1 VHMDTKEKTRPLT
14 ALEIN
19 LERTKAVVD
28 IPEKYMRLLDVVKN
42 HYGVSKRT
50 EDLLVELHHPFVNWE
65 YVLVQLKTLSIGDF
79 YDFNTHED
87 GLSALKTFADIY
99 LTVITSAGDE
109 EVKDN
114 AVRYC
119 FEYLNTVLSN
129 SGKLLERNTALFLPL
144 FRSLADLSLAQGQLL
159 KKSSGYVKAVARRM
173 MENHGDTM
181 RHHAFRGDTMRH
193 HVPLTDE
200 VNRLL
205 FSAFKSTYL
214 YWLTQP
220 DPSQWFSTESET
232 GEAHDAY
239 HELISPLSHEHIR
252 KLIARLEDLQQQA
265 ATDADGLAR
274 YLELPDHAQIANGYL
289 VIADALEKSG
299 AFEGRRYLLKLHFLF
314 KMVGVAGLS
323 DIHNTGLIEINRCLG
338 RALKEESDRNVNA
351 LVQEIFRLWKKTV
364 LQNQYRSSILDCI
377 TTLAKEI
384 FELNNHSLV
393 DTFIEELVAF
403 GFQHPDVKGSTTEW
417 QIQVNPAHIQNI
429 RSWLEIISRKPR
441 WTKKLLSALIINL
454 KLKGV
459 FVRDTDLLQKDISQL
474 LNADIL
480 PAYNL
485 VKQLLRIFPIYFTE
499 IGAEGELRTISTA
512 VDELSGRHDRLIY
525 FLRKQSHVESNS
537 LLVPFIE
544 DIFRYWNSGD
554 KPFLKEHL
562 PEEVYGEVQAAGEYF
577 DDLHL
582 IFGDLFQ
589 KIHDDVPKLLEWDR
603 QKISKEING
612 VAGVSER
619 EKERAELMIRFYQL
633 IYNKYFHQHI
643 DILKEL
649 ETSCLLD
656 LRKIRSLK
664 RSLARKDYYK
674 SLTIIL
680 AMLAVLKEKVLSSQ
694 KTDYFE
700 NIYYKRHIAAGIPSM
715 YGTYR
720 EEKFE
725 AMGLAFRLESFAT
738 MLFERLVESLNLKF
752 ITKSTLMRIHEYL
765 WLYIK
770 ALELEGLATEGLVS
784 KLRFITSALQIR
796 QFSIDQYIDIF
807 QFIAKGIQ
815 DITRDYYI
823 DAHRP
828 NLPVIIGQLI
838 DGDEWGHDAASC
850 PHNAHDAASCPH
862 NKIIAPKDQKAF
874 YQYSENFVRSIIA
887 AAFGLQVLDNF
898 VNAVIRTL
906 SAELEKFKD
915 DKHILNLVM
924 AYIPEL
930 AISTLYKKNRDADNQ
945 ILIGN
950 KAYML
955 KELISFNLPVPP
967 GFIIT
972 TEVFRGYEGVVGYKH
987 IYKDLKRRVYK
998 EIKELERIT
1007 GKTFGDPRNPLLLS
1021 VRSGA
1026 TISLPGMMCS
1036 ILNVGINETIA
1047 EGLAQKEDYPWAAW
1061 DSYRRFLQ
1069 TWAMFQGIDR
1079 NIFDE
1084 VMKSHKSRYAITKK
1098 FQFIPE
1104 QMKQLALSYKEA
1116 IVKRGIRIMDNPYQ
1130 QLQHAILDVFASW
1143 NSEQARI
1150 YRHQMHLSDEWG
1162 TAVIVQAMVF
1172 GNLNEHSGSGVI
1184 FTRDPKG
1191 SSQDVAINGDFI
1203 FCVQG
1208 EDIVS
1213 GLVETFPISEKQR
1226 IAEKRE
1232 SLITLETKFPEI
1244 YNELV
1249 RIAEL
1254 LVYEKGFNQQEIE
1267 FTFENDTKRGLHIL
1281 QTRDMVQRETDKVR
1295 TFVGDEELE
1304 RSFLGIGIGVSGGAL
1319 TGRAVYSEKEIEHFR
1334 EKEPETALILIRPD
1348 TVPDDVGIILKA
1360 DGILTARGGG
1370 TSHAAV
1376 TIPQLNKVGV
1386 VGFNKLHVYESQG
1399 YSKVDG
1405 KTIRG
1410 GDFISIDGWSGAVYT
1425 GKHEI
1430 GADESYK
1437 IVL

>member
-1 VHMDTKEKTRPLT
+1 MEAIEKTRPLT

-19 LERTKAVVD
+19 LERTRAVVD
-28 IPEKYMRLLDVVKN
+28 IPEKYRILLDVVEN
-42 HYGVSKRT
+42 HYGVAKRT
-50 EDLLVELHHPFVNWE
+50 EELLIELHHPFVNWE
-65 YVLVQLKTLSIGDF
+65 YLLTQLKGLSIGDF
-79 YDFNTHED
+79 YDFNTHEK
-87 GLSALKTFADIY
+87 GLSALETFADIY
-99 LTVITSAGDE
+99 LTVIASAGDE
-109 EVKDN
+109 DVRDN
-114 AVRYC
+114 AVRYV
-119 FEYLNTVLSN
+119 FEYLNAILSG
-129 SGKLLERNTALFLPL
+129 SGNLLERNRVLFSSV
-144 FRSLADLSLAQGQLL
+144 FRSLADLSRKQDQLL
-159 KKSSGYVKAVARRM
+159 KRSSGHMKAIARRI
-173 MENHGDTM
+173 MESPVGMD
-181 RHHAFRGDTMRH
+181 
-193 HVPLTDE
+193 LQE
-200 VNRLL
+200 VSRLL
-205 FSAFKSTYL
+205 LISFRATYR

-220 DPSQWFSTESET
+220 DPSLWFSTGGET
-232 GEAHDAY
+232 REDRDAY
-239 HELISPLSHEHIR
+239 RELISPLSHEQIR
-252 KLIARLEDLQQQA
+252 NLITRLEDLERQSR
-265 ATDADGLAR
+265 TDADRLS
-274 YLELPDHAQIANGYL
+274 LCLDMPDHGQIANGYL
-289 VIADALEKSG
+289 LIADALEKSD
-299 AFEGRRYLLKLHFLF
+299 AFEGRRYLAKLNFLF
-314 KMVGVAGLS
+314 KMMGVAGLS
-323 DIHNTGLIEINRCLG
+323 DHHSAGLTEINRCLG
-338 RALKEESDRNVNA
+338 RALKEEDLQTANDF
-351 LVQEIFRLWKKTV
+351 VQKLFRLLKN
-364 LQNQYRSSILDCI
+364 LASQNQYRGSIIDCI
-377 TTLAKEI
+377 TTLAREV
-384 FELNNHSLV
+384 FESNNHSLV

-403 GFQHPDVKGSTTEW
+403 GFQHPDLQGSTTEW

-429 RSWLEIISRKPR
+429 RSWLEIVSLKPR

-459 FVRDTDLLQKDISQL
+459 FVRDTDLLQKDISHL
-474 LNADIL
+474 LNSDIL
-480 PAYNL
+480 PAYNM

-512 VDELSGRHDRLIY
+512 VDELSARNDRLIY

-537 LLVPFIE
+537 RLVPFIE

-554 KPFLKEHL
+554 KGFLKDHL
-562 PEEVYGEVQAAGEYF
+562 PVEVYQGIQASGEYF
-577 DDLHL
+577 EDLHR
-582 IFGDLFQ
+582 IVGNLFQ
-589 KIHDDVPKLLEWDR
+589 KIHGDVPKLLEWDPG
-603 QKISKEING
+603 KISKEIESIT
-612 VAGVSER
+612 GVSGR
-619 EKERAELMIRFYQL
+619 EKERAGLMIRFYQL
-633 IYNKYFHQHI
+633 IHKKYFHQHT

-649 ETSCLLD
+649 EISCLLEPA
-656 LRKIRSLK
+656 KIRSLK
-664 RSLARKDYYK
+664 RFLQRKDYYK
-674 SLTIIL
+674 CLKIVL
-680 AMLAVLKEKVLSSQ
+680 VMLAVLKEKALSSR
-694 KTDYFE
+694 KTDYSE

-725 AMGLAFRLESFAT
+725 AMGLTFRLESFAT

-752 ITKSTLMRIHEYL
+752 ITKSTLLKIHEYL

-770 ALELEGLATEGLVS
+770 ALELEGLATEGLVA
-784 KLRFITSALQIR
+784 KLRYITSALQIR

-815 DITRDYYI
+815 DITREYHI
-823 DAHRP
+823 DAHRS

-838 DGDEWGHDAASC
+838 DGNGWGQDAASC
-850 PHNAHDAASCPH
+850 PH
-862 NKIIAPKDQKAF
+862 KKTIAPKDQKAF
-874 YQYSENFVRSIIA
+874 YQYSESFVRSIIA
-887 AAFGLQVLDNF
+887 SAFGLQVLDNF
-898 VNAVIRTL
+898 VNAIIRTL
-906 SAELEKFKD
+906 SAELEKFKNN
-915 DKHILNLVM
+915 KKILNLVM

-930 AISTLYKKNRDADNQ
+930 AISALYKKNKDADNQ

-950 KAYML
+950 KGYLL
-955 KELISFNLPVPP
+955 KELISYNLPVPP

-987 IYKDLKRRVYK
+987 IYKDLKRRVYR

-1036 ILNVGINETIA
+1036 FLNVGINETIV
-1047 EGLAQKEDYPWAAW
+1047 EGLAQQPGHEWAAW

-1069 TWAMFQGIDR
+1069 TWAMFQGIER
-1079 NIFDE
+1079 NVFDE
-1084 VMKSHKSRYAITKK
+1084 LMRSNKTRHAVMKK
-1098 FQFIPE
+1098 FQFNPE
-1104 QMKQLALSYKEA
+1104 QMKELALSYKEA
-1116 IVKRGIRIMDNPYQ
+1116 ILKRSIRIQDNPYQ

-1143 NSEQARI
+1143 HSEQARI

-1162 TAVIVQAMVF
+1162 TAVIVQEMVF
-1172 GNLNEHSGSGVI
+1172 GNLNERSGSGVI

-1191 SSQDVAINGDFI
+1191 SSQDVAIFGDFI

-1226 IAEKRE
+1226 TSEGRE
-1232 SLITLETKFPEI
+1232 SLISLETKFPEI

-1249 RIAEL
+1249 RIAEF

-1267 FTFENDTKRGLHIL
+1267 FTFENATKKGLYIL
-1281 QTRDMVQRETDKVR
+1281 QTRDMVQRETDKVK
-1295 TFVGDEELE
+1295 TFVGDRDLE
-1304 RSFLGIGIGVSGGAL
+1304 RSFLGMGIGISGGAL

-1334 EKEPETALILIRPD
+1334 GNEPETALILIRPD
-1348 TVPDDVGIILKA
+1348 TVPDDVGIILMA

-1386 VGFNKLHVYESQG
+1386 VGFNKLHVYETEG
-1399 YSKVDG
+1399 FSKVDG

-1410 GDFISIDGWSGAVYT
+1410 GDFISIDGWSGAVYA
-1425 GKHEI
+1425 GKHEV

>member
-1 VHMDTKEKTRPLT
+1 MRMDTNEITRPLT

-19 LERTKAVVD
+19 LERTRAVVD
-28 IPEKYMRLLDVVKN
+28 IPEKYRRLLDVVKD

-50 EDLLVELHHPFVNWE
+50 EELLVELHHPFVNWE
-65 YVLVQLKTLSIGDF
+65 YLLAQLKTLSVGDF

-99 LTVITSAGDE
+99 LAVITSAGDE
-109 EVKDN
+109 EVKDY

-119 FEYLNTVLSN
+119 FEYLNTVLAG
-129 SGKLLERNTALFLPL
+129 SGNLLERNTALFLPL
-144 FRSLADLSLAQGQLL
+144 FRSLADLSRSQGQLL

-173 MENHGDTM
+173 MENHLSMD
-181 RHHAFRGDTMRH
+181 
-193 HVPLTDE
+193 PDE

-205 FSAFKSTYL
+205 FSAFQSTYL

-220 DPSQWFSTESET
+220 DPSQWISTGGET
-232 GEAHDAY
+232 GEDRDAY
-239 HELISPLSHEHIR
+239 RELISPLSHEHIR
-252 KLIARLEDLQQQA
+252 KLIARLEDLHQNA

-289 VIADALEKSG
+289 VIADALEKAG
-299 AFEGRRYLLKLHFLF
+299 AFEGRRYLVKLHFLF

-338 RALKEESDRNVNA
+338 RALKEESDRNVND
-351 LVQEIFRLWKKTV
+351 LVREIFRLLKKTV

-459 FVRDTDLLQKDISQL
+459 FVRDTDLLQKDISRL

-512 VDELSGRHDRLIY
+512 VDELSARHDRLIY

-537 LLVPFIE
+537 RLVPFIE

-554 KPFLKEHL
+554 KPFLKDHL
-562 PEEVYGEVQAAGEYF
+562 PEEVYREVQAAGEYF
-577 DDLHL
+577 DGIHV

-603 QKISKEING
+603 EKISKEING
-612 VAGVSER
+612 VAGAGER

-633 IYNKYFHQHI
+633 IYNKYFHQNI
-643 DILKEL
+643 DILKDL

-664 RSLARKDYYK
+664 RSLQKKDYYK
-674 SLTIIL
+674 SLTIVL

-725 AMGLAFRLESFAT
+725 AMGLTFRLESFAT

-784 KLRFITSALQIR
+784 KLRYITSALQIR

-823 DAHRP
+823 DAHRS
-828 NLPVIIGQLI
+828 NLPVIIGQMI
-838 DGDEWGHDAASC
+838 DGDEWGHDAPSC
-850 PHNAHDAASCPH
+850 PHNTHDAASCSH

-887 AAFGLQVLDNF
+887 SAFGLQVLDNF

-915 DKHILNLVM
+915 DKQILNLVM

-955 KELISFNLPVPP
+955 KELISFNLAVPP

-972 TEVFRGYEGVVGYKH
+972 TEVFRGYEGVVGYKQ
-987 IYKDLKRRVYK
+987 IFKDLKRRVYR

-1036 ILNVGINETIA
+1036 ILNVGISETIA

-1084 VMKSHKSRYAITKK
+1084 IMKSHKSRYAIAKK
-1098 FQFIPE
+1098 FQFNPE

-1116 IVKRGIRIMDNPYQ
+1116 IVKRGIRILDNPYQ

-1208 EDIVS
+1208 DDIVS

-1226 IAEKRE
+1226 ISEKRD
-1232 SLITLETKFPEI
+1232 SLISLETKFPEI
-1244 YNELV
+1244 YNELI

-1267 FTFENDTKRGLHIL
+1267 FTFENDTKRGLYIL

-1295 TFVGDEELE
+1295 TFVADGELE

>member
-1 VHMDTKEKTRPLT
+1 MDTKQKAPPLT

-19 LERTKAVVD
+19 LERTRAVVD
-28 IPEKYMRLLDVVKN
+28 IPEKYRRLLSVVEN
-42 HYGVSKRT
+42 QYGVSKRT
-50 EDLLVELHHPFVNWE
+50 EEMLVELHHPFVNWE
-65 YVLVQLKTLSIGDF
+65 YLLVQLKTISIGDF

-87 GLSALKTFADIY
+87 GLYALKTFADIY
-99 LTVITSAGDE
+99 LAVITSVGDE

-119 FEYLNTVLSN
+119 FEYLNTVLSSSGNLLQRN
-129 SGKLLERNTALFLPL
+129 SALFLPL
-144 FRSLADLSLAQGQLL
+144 FRSLSDLSRSQGRLL
-159 KKSSGYVKAVARRM
+159 KKSSGYLKAVARRM
-173 MENHGDTM
+173 IENY
-181 RHHAFRGDTMRH
+181 GDTMRH
-193 HVPLTDE
+193 HVPMTDE

-205 FSAFKSTYL
+205 FAAFQSTYL
-214 YWLTQP
+214 FWLTQP
-220 DPSQWFSTESET
+220 DPSQWFPAD
-232 GEAHDAY
+232 GENREVRDAY
-239 HELISPLSHEHIR
+239 LDLISPLSHEHLR
-252 KLIARLEDLQQQA
+252 KLIARLEDPYPPA
-265 ATDADGLAR
+265 ATDADRLAR
-274 YLELPDHAQIANGYL
+274 YLEMPDHAQIVNGYL
-289 VIADALEKSG
+289 LIADALEKSD
-299 AFEGRRYLLKLHFLF
+299 AFEGRRYLVKLHFLF
-314 KMVGVAGLS
+314 KMMGVTGLS
-323 DIHNTGLIEINRCLG
+323 DIHNKSLIEINRCLG
-338 RALKEESDRNVNA
+338 RALQQESDRNVND
-351 LVQEIFRLWKKTV
+351 LVQEIFRLLKKTAR
-364 LQNQYRSSILDCI
+364 QNHYRSSILDCI

-403 GFQHPDVKGSTTEW
+403 GFQHPNVKGSTTEW

-429 RSWLEIISRKPR
+429 RSWLEIIARKPR

-454 KLKGV
+454 NLKGV
-459 FVRDTDLLQKDISQL
+459 FVRDTDLLQKEISRL

-485 VKQLLRIFPIYFTE
+485 LKQLLRIFPIYFTE
-499 IGAEGELRTISTA
+499 IGSEGELRTISTA
-512 VDELSGRHDRLIY
+512 VDELSGRRDRLIY

-537 LLVPFIE
+537 RLVPFIE

-554 KPFLKEHL
+554 KLFLKEHL
-562 PEEVYGEVQAAGEYF
+562 PEEIYGDVPASGEYF
-577 DDLHL
+577 DGLHT
-582 IFGDLFQ
+582 IFGSMFQ
-589 KIHDDVPKLLEWDR
+589 KIHGDVGKFLEWDR
-603 QKISKEING
+603 EKISKELND
-612 VAGVSER
+612 VAGVGER

-633 IYNKYFHQHI
+633 IYNKYFHQHV
-643 DILKEL
+643 DILNDL

-656 LRKIRSLK
+656 PKKIRSLR

-674 SLTIIL
+674 SLTIVL

-694 KTDYFE
+694 KTEYFE

-725 AMGLAFRLESFAT
+725 AMGLTFRLESFAT
-738 MLFERLVESLNLKF
+738 ILFERLVESLNLKF

-770 ALELEGLATEGLVS
+770 ALDLEGLATEGLVS
-784 KLRFITSALQIR
+784 KLRYITSALQIR

-823 DAHRP
+823 DAHRS
-828 NLPVIIGQLI
+828 NLPVIIGQLT
-838 DGDEWGHDAASC
+838 DGDEWGDYASSS
-850 PHNAHDAASCPH
+850 PHS
-862 NKIIAPKDQKAF
+862 IVMAPKDQRVF
-874 YQYSENFVRSIIA
+874 YRYSENFVRSMIA
-887 AAFGLQVLDNF
+887 SAFGLQILDNF

-915 DKHILNLVM
+915 DKQILKLVM

-950 KAYML
+950 KGYLL
-955 KELISFNLPVPP
+955 KELILFNLPVPP

-972 TEVFRGYEGVVGYKH
+972 TEVFRGYKGVVGYKH
-987 IYKDLKRRVYK
+987 IYKDLKRRIYK
-998 EIKELERIT
+998 EIKDLERIT

-1047 EGLAQKEDYPWAAW
+1047 EGLAQKENYQWAAW

-1069 TWAMFQGIDR
+1069 TSAMFQGIDR

-1084 VMKSHKSRYAITKK
+1084 VMKSYKSRYAIAKK
-1098 FQFIPE
+1098 FQFNPE

-1116 IVKRGIRIMDNPYQ
+1116 IVKRGIRILDNPYQ
-1130 QLQHAILDVFASW
+1130 QLQQAIRDVFDSW

-1191 SSQDVAINGDFI
+1191 ASQDVAINGDFI

-1208 EDIVS
+1208 DDIVS

-1226 IAEKRE
+1226 VTENRE
-1232 SLITLETKFPEI
+1232 SLISLETKFPEI

-1267 FTFENDTKRGLHIL
+1267 FTFENATKKGLHIL

-1295 TFVGDEELE
+1295 TFVGDADLE
-1304 RSFLGIGIGVSGGAL
+1304 RSFLGMGIGVSGGAL
-1319 TGRAVYSEKEIEHFR
+1319 TGRAVYSEKEIEDFR

-1348 TVPDDVGIILKA
+1348 TVPDDVGILLKA

-1386 VGFNKLHVYESQG
+1386 VGFNKLHVYESER
-1399 YSKVDG
+1399 YSKIDG
-1405 KTIRG
+1405 ETIRG

-1437 IVL
+1437 ILL

>member
-1 VHMDTKEKTRPLT
+1 MENPEKTRPLT

-28 IPEKYMRLLDVVKN
+28 IPEKYRVLLDIVKN
-42 HYGVSKRT
+42 QYGVSKRT
-50 EDLLVELHHPFVNWE
+50 EEMLVELNHPFVNWE
-65 YVLVQLKTLSIGDF
+65 YLLAQLKTLSIGDF
-79 YDFNTHED
+79 YDLNAHED
-87 GLSALKTFADIY
+87 GLSALKIFADIY
-99 LTVITSAGDE
+99 LTIISSAADG
-109 EVKDN
+109 EVKDS

-119 FEYLNTVLSN
+119 FEFLDAVLSN
-129 SGKLLERNTALFLPL
+129 SGSLLERNTALFMPV
-144 FRSLADLSLAQGQLL
+144 FRSLADLSQTQGHLL
-159 KKSSGYVKAVARRM
+159 RKSSSYVKAVARRM
-173 MENHGDTM
+173 MENHGDTI
-181 RHHAFRGDTMRH
+181 
-193 HVPLTDE
+193 PQDE
-200 VNRLL
+200 VNKLL
-205 FSAFKSTYL
+205 FSALKSTYL

-220 DPSQWFSTESET
+220 DPSQWFSTDHET
-232 GEAHDAY
+232 GEDREAY
-239 HELISPLSHEHIR
+239 REMVSPLSHGHIR
-252 KLIARLEDLQQQA
+252 GLLDRLQELGEHPT
-265 ATDADGLAR
+265 TDADSLIP
-274 YLELPDHAQIANGYL
+274 YLDMPDHAQIVNGYL
-289 VIADALEKSG
+289 VIADALEKSS
-299 AFEGRRYLLKLHFLF
+299 AFEGRHCLVKLNFLF
-314 KMVGVAGLS
+314 NLMSVAGLS
-323 DIHNTGLIEINRCLG
+323 DIHSAGLIEINRSLG
-338 RALKEESDRNVNA
+338 RALNEENNQNVNDFIRK
-351 LVQEIFRLWKKTV
+351 IFLLLKNTPSRI
-364 LQNQYRSSILDCI
+364 QYRSSIIDCI
-377 TTLAKEI
+377 TTLAREV
-384 FELNNHSLV
+384 FESNNHPLV

-403 GFQHPDVKGSTTEW
+403 GFQHPDLKGSTTEW

-429 RSWLEIISRKPR
+429 RSWLEIIARKPR

-454 KLKGV
+454 KVRGV
-459 FVRDTDLLQKDISQL
+459 FVRDTDLLQKDISRL
-474 LNADIL
+474 LNADIV

-485 VKQLLRIFPIYFTE
+485 MKQLLRIFPIFFTE

-512 VDELSGRHDRLIY
+512 VDELSTRHDRLIY

-537 LLVPFIE
+537 RLVPFIE
-544 DIFRYWNSGD
+544 DIFRYWNSGE
-554 KPFLKEHL
+554 KAFLRDHL
-562 PEEVYGEVQAAGEYF
+562 PEEVYREVHTAGEYF
-577 DDLHL
+577 DDLHR
-582 IFGDLFQ
+582 IFSELFQ
-589 KIHDDVPKLLEWDR
+589 KIHDDVAKLLEWDR
-603 QKISKEING
+603 ERISKEISL
-612 VAGVSER
+612 VADVSAR

-633 IYNKYFHQHI
+633 IYKKYFHQHV
-643 DILKEL
+643 DILKDL
-649 ETSCLLD
+649 ESSCLLD
-656 LRKIRSLK
+656 LRKIRSLR
-664 RSLARKDYYK
+664 RSLQKKDYYK
-674 SLTIIL
+674 SLTVVL
-680 AMLAVLKEKVLSSQ
+680 AMLTVLKEKVLSPR

-725 AMGLAFRLESFAT
+725 AMGLTFRLEGFAT

-752 ITKSTLMRIHEYL
+752 ITKSTLLKIHEYL

-770 ALELEGLATEGLVS
+770 ALEMEGLATEGLVA
-784 KLRFITSALQIR
+784 KLRYITSALQIR

-823 DAHRP
+823 DAHRS
-828 NLPVIIGQLI
+828 NLPMIIGRMI
-838 DGDEWGHDAASC
+838 DGDEYRSG
-850 PHNAHDAASCPH
+850 
-862 NKIIAPKDQKAF
+862 KTIAPKDQRAF
-874 YQYSENFVRSIIA
+874 YQHSENFVRSIIA
-887 AAFGLQVLDNF
+887 SAFGLQVLDNF
-898 VNAVIRTL
+898 VNAIIRTL

-915 DKHILNLVM
+915 NKEILNLVM

-930 AISTLYKKNRDADNQ
+930 AISTLHKKNREADNQ

-950 KAYML
+950 KAYLL

-1007 GKTFGDPRNPLLLS
+1007 GKTFGDPANPLLLS

-1036 ILNVGINETIA
+1036 FLNVGINETIA
-1047 EGLAQKEDYPWAAW
+1047 EGFARREDHHWAAW

-1079 NIFDE
+1079 NVFDE
-1084 VMKSHKSRYAITKK
+1084 IMIDYKSRYEISKK
-1098 FQFIPE
+1098 FMFNPE
-1104 QMKQLALSYKEA
+1104 QMKQVALSYKEA
-1116 IVKRGIRIMDNPYQ
+1116 IVKRGIRILDNPYQ
-1130 QLQHAILDVFASW
+1130 QLEHAILDVFASW
-1143 NSEQARI
+1143 HSEQARI

-1172 GNLNEHSGSGVI
+1172 GNLNERSGSGVI

-1226 IAEKRE
+1226 ISDRRE
-1232 SLITLETKFPEI
+1232 SLISLETKFPEI

-1249 RIAEL
+1249 RVAEL

-1267 FTFENDTKRGLHIL
+1267 FTFENDTKKGLHIL

-1295 TFVGDEELE
+1295 TFVGNAELDG
-1304 RSFLGIGIGVSGGAL
+1304 SFLGMGIGISGGAL

-1334 EKEPETALILIRPD
+1334 EEEPGTSLILIRPD

-1386 VGFNKLHVYESQG
+1386 VGFNKLHVYESEC
-1399 YSKVDG
+1399 YSKIDG
-1405 KTIRG
+1405 KTIKG
-1410 GDFISIDGWSGAVYT
+1410 GDFISIDGWSGAVYA
-1425 GKHEI
+1425 GRHEI
-1430 GADESYK
+1430 AADESYK

>member
-1 VHMDTKEKTRPLT
+1 METKEKAQPLT

-28 IPEKYMRLLDVVKN
+28 IPEKYRMLLSIVKN
-42 HYGVSKRT
+42 HYGVAKRT
-50 EDLLVELHHPFVNWE
+50 EELLVELHHPFVNWE
-65 YVLVQLKTLSIGDF
+65 YVLAQLKTLSVGDF
-79 YDFNTHED
+79 YDFNNHED
-87 GLSALKTFADIY
+87 GLPALEAFADMYIA
-99 LTVITSAGDE
+99 VITSAGNE

-119 FEYLNTVLSN
+119 FEYLNTVLS
-129 SGKLLERNTALFLPL
+129 SSSKLLERNTALFLPL
-144 FRSLADLSLAQGQLL
+144 FRSLADLSRSHGELL
-159 KKSSGYVKAVARRM
+159 KKSSGYVKSVAKRM
-173 MENHGDTM
+173 LESQGDMM
-181 RHHAFRGDTMRH
+181 RHC
-193 HVPLTDE
+193 VPLADE
-200 VNRLL
+200 ANRLL

-220 DPSQWFSTESET
+220 DPAEWFAADREIREDR
-232 GEAHDAY
+232 DAY
-239 HELISPLSHEHIR
+239 RKLISPISHEHIR
-252 KLIARLEDLQQQA
+252 KLIVRLENLQQQA
-265 ATDADGLAR
+265 ATDANELAR

-289 VIADALEKSG
+289 VIADALEKLG

-314 KMVGVAGLS
+314 KMMGVDGLS
-323 DIHNTGLIEINRCLG
+323 DIHNMGLIEINRCLG
-338 RALKEESDRNVNA
+338 RALKEESDQNVND

-377 TTLAKEI
+377 TTLAKET

-429 RSWLEIISRKPR
+429 RSWLEIISLKPR

-454 KLKGV
+454 KVKGV
-459 FVRDTDLLQKDISQL
+459 FIRDTDLLQKDITRL

-499 IGAEGELRTISTA
+499 IGAEGELRTISTT

-562 PEEVYGEVQAAGEYF
+562 PAEVYNDIPTAGEYF

-589 KIHDDVPKLLEWDR
+589 KIRGDVRKLLEWDR
-603 QKISKEING
+603 EKISKEISSVTG
-612 VAGVSER
+612 AGER
-619 EKERAELMIRFYQL
+619 EKKRAELMIRFYQL
-633 IYNKYFHQHI
+633 IYGKYFHQHI
-643 DILKEL
+643 DILKDL

-664 RSLARKDYYK
+664 NLLKKKDYYK
-674 SLTIIL
+674 SLTIVL

-725 AMGLAFRLESFAT
+725 AMGLVFRLESFAT
-738 MLFERLVESLNLKF
+738 MLFEKLVESLNLKF

-823 DAHRP
+823 DAHRS
-828 NLPVIIGQLI
+828 NLPVIIGQMI
-838 DGDEWGHDAASC
+838 DGDGWGDERGQDAPSC
-850 PHNAHDAASCPH
+850 PQ
-862 NKIIAPKDQKAF
+862 NKTIAPKDQKAF

-887 AAFGLQVLDNF
+887 SAFGLQVLDNF

-906 SAELEKFKD
+906 SAELERFKN

-924 AYIPEL
+924 SYIPEL
-930 AISTLYKKNRDADNQ
+930 AISTLYKKHKDADNQ

-950 KAYML
+950 KAYLL

-972 TEVFRGYEGVVGYKH
+972 TEVFRGYDGVVGYKH

-998 EIKELERIT
+998 EINELERIT
-1007 GKTFGDPRNPLLLS
+1007 GKKFGDPRNPLLLS

-1026 TISLPGMMCS
+1026 TISLPGMMS
-1036 ILNVGINETIA
+1036 SMLNVGINETIA
-1047 EGLAQKEDYPWAAW
+1047 EGLAQKEDYQWAAW

-1079 NIFDE
+1079 NVFDE
-1084 VMKSHKSRYAITKK
+1084 VMKSHKSRYAIAKK

-1116 IVKRGIRIMDNPYQ
+1116 ILKRGIRILDNPYQ

-1162 TAVIVQAMVF
+1162 TAVIVQVMVF

-1191 SSQDVAINGDFI
+1191 ASQDVAINGDFI

-1226 IAEKRE
+1226 VTEQRE
-1232 SLITLETKFPEI
+1232 SLISLEMKFPEI

-1267 FTFENDTKRGLHIL
+1267 FTFENDTKKGLHIL

-1295 TFVGDEELE
+1295 TFVGGEDFE

-1405 KTIRG
+1405 KTIQG
-1410 GDFISIDGWSGAVYT
+1410 GDFISIDGWSGAVYK

-1430 GADESYK
+1430 SADESYK

>member
-1 VHMDTKEKTRPLT
+1 MDTKTRHLT

-28 IPEKYMRLLDVVKN
+28 IPEKYRILLDVVKN

-50 EDLLVELHHPFVNWE
+50 EEMLVELNHPFVNWE
-65 YVLVQLKTLSIGDF
+65 YLLVQLKSLSMGDF

-99 LTVITSAGDE
+99 LTIISSAGDE

-119 FEYLNTVLSN
+119 FEFLNTVLSN
-129 SGKLLERNTALFLPL
+129 SGSLLERNTALFLPV
-144 FRSLADLSLAQGQLL
+144 FRSLADLSRSQDHLL
-159 KKSSGYVKAVARRM
+159 KKSSGLVKEIARWSMKNQVR
-173 MENHGDTM
+173 
-181 RHHAFRGDTMRH
+181 
-193 HVPLTDE
+193 TDLHE
-200 VNRLL
+200 LNRLL

-220 DPSQWFSTESET
+220 DPSQWFSTDGET
-232 GEAHDAY
+232 GEDRDAY
-239 HELISPLSHEHIR
+239 REMISPLSHEHIR
-252 KLIARLEDLQQQA
+252 GLLARLKDLGQHLK
-265 ATDADGLAR
+265 TDADSLAP
-274 YLELPDHAQIANGYL
+274 YLDMPDHAQIANGYL
-289 VIADALEKSG
+289 VIADALEKSS
-299 AFEGRRYLLKLHFLF
+299 AFEGRTCLVKLNFLF
-314 KMVGVAGLS
+314 NLMSVAGLS
-323 DIHNTGLIEINRCLG
+323 DIHNAGLIEINRCLG
-338 RALKEESDRNVNA
+338 RALNEENQQNVNDFIRK
-351 LVQEIFRLWKKTV
+351 IFRLLKNTPSRI
-364 LQNQYRSSILDCI
+364 QYRSSIIDCV
-377 TTLAKEI
+377 TTLAREV
-384 FELNNHSLV
+384 FESNNHPLV

-429 RSWLEIISRKPR
+429 RSWLEIIARKPR

-454 KLKGV
+454 KVRGV
-459 FVRDTDLLQKDISQL
+459 FVRDTDLLQKDISRL

-485 VKQLLRIFPIYFTE
+485 LKQLLRIFPIYFTE

-512 VDELSGRHDRLIY
+512 VDELSARHDRLIY

-537 LLVPFIE
+537 RLVPFIE

-554 KPFLKEHL
+554 KPFLKDHL

-577 DDLHL
+577 DDLHV

-589 KIHDDVPKLLEWDR
+589 KIHGDVAKLLEWDR
-603 QKISKEING
+603 AKISKEISG

-633 IYNKYFHQHI
+633 IYNKYFHQHL
-643 DILKEL
+643 DTLKDL

-656 LRKIRSLK
+656 PRKIRSLK
-664 RSLARKDYYK
+664 RSLQKKDYFK
-674 SLTIIL
+674 SLTIVL
-680 AMLAVLKEKVLSSQ
+680 AMLTVLKEKVLSSQ

-725 AMGLAFRLESFAT
+725 AMGLTFRLEGFAT

-752 ITKSTLMRIHEYL
+752 ITKSTLLRIHEYL

-770 ALELEGLATEGLVS
+770 ALELEGLATEGLVA
-784 KLRFITSALQIR
+784 KLRYITSALQIR
-796 QFSIDQYIDIF
+796 RFSIDQYIDIF

-823 DAHRP
+823 DAHRS
-828 NLPVIIGQLI
+828 NLPVIIGRLI
-838 DGDEWGHDAASC
+838 DGDEYRD
-850 PHNAHDAASCPH
+850 
-862 NKIIAPKDQKAF
+862 NKMIAPKDQKAF
-874 YQYSENFVRSIIA
+874 YQHSENFVRSIIA
-887 AAFGLQVLDNF
+887 SAFGLQVLDNF
-898 VNAVIRTL
+898 VNAIIRTL

-915 DKHILNLVM
+915 NKNILNLVM

-930 AISTLYKKNRDADNQ
+930 AISTLHKKNKEADNQ

-950 KAYML
+950 KAYLL

-972 TEVFRGYEGVVGYKH
+972 TEVFRGYEGVVGYRH

-998 EIKELERIT
+998 EIKELERVT

-1036 ILNVGINETIA
+1036 FLNVGINETIA
-1047 EGLAQKEDYPWAAW
+1047 EGLAQKEDHQWAAW

-1069 TWAMFQGIDR
+1069 TWGMFQGLER

-1084 VMKSHKSRYAITKK
+1084 IINGYKNRYAIAKK
-1098 FQFIPE
+1098 FQFNPD
-1104 QMKQLALSYKEA
+1104 QMKQIALSYKEA
-1116 IVKRGIRIMDNPYQ
+1116 MVKRGVRILDNSYQ

-1143 NSEQARI
+1143 HSEQARI

-1226 IAEKRE
+1226 VSEKRE
-1232 SLITLETKFPEI
+1232 SLISLETRFPEI

-1254 LVYEKGFNQQEIE
+1254 LVYEKGFSQQEIE
-1267 FTFENDTKRGLHIL
+1267 FTFENDTKKGLHIL

-1295 TFVGDEELE
+1295 TFVGDGDLE
-1304 RSFLGIGIGVSGGAL
+1304 RSFLGMGIGISGGAL
-1319 TGRAVYSEKEIEHFR
+1319 TGRAVYSEKEIELFR
-1334 EKEPETALILIRPD
+1334 AEDPETALILIRPD

-1386 VGFNKLHVYESQG
+1386 VGFNKLHVYESEG
-1399 YSKVDG
+1399 YSKIDG
-1405 KTIRG
+1405 KTIQG
-1410 GDFISIDGWSGAVYT
+1410 GDFISIDGWSGAVYA

-1430 GADESYK
+1430 DADESYK

>member
-1 VHMDTKEKTRPLT
+1 MDTKQKTRPLT
-14 ALEIN
+14 ALQIN
-19 LERTKAVVD
+19 LERTRAVVD
-28 IPEKYMRLLDVVKN
+28 IPEKYRGLLDIVQT
-42 HYGVSKRT
+42 HYGVLKRT
-50 EDLLVELHHPFVNWE
+50 EEMLLELHHPLVNWK
-65 YVLVQLKTLSIGDF
+65 YVLAQLKTLSIGDF

-99 LTVITSAGDE
+99 LDVVASAGDE
-109 EVKDN
+109 EVRDD
-114 AVRYC
+114 AVRYF
-119 FEYLNTVLSN
+119 FEYLNTVLSG
-129 SGKLLERNTALFLPL
+129 SGKLLERNRVLFFPL
-144 FRSLADLSLAQGQLL
+144 FRTLADLSRSRDPLL

-173 MENHGDTM
+173 MENQVGMD
-181 RHHAFRGDTMRH
+181 
-193 HVPLTDE
+193 LDE
-200 VNRLL
+200 VRRLL
-205 FSAFKSTYL
+205 FAAFKSTYL

-220 DPSQWFSTESET
+220 DPSTWFSTDGET
-232 GEAHDAY
+232 REDRDAY

-252 KLIARLEDLQQQA
+252 HLIARLEELHQQA

-274 YLELPDHAQIANGYL
+274 YLEMPDHAQIANGYL

-314 KMVGVAGLS
+314 KMMGVAGLS
-323 DIHNTGLIEINRCLG
+323 DMHSTGLIEINRCLG
-338 RALKEESDRNVNA
+338 RALNEESDRNVNEF
-351 LVQEIFRLWKKTV
+351 VQEIFRLLKKTIA
-364 LQNQYRSSILDCI
+364 QNQYRSSVLDCI
-377 TTLAKEI
+377 ATLAKEI

-393 DTFIEELVAF
+393 DTFVEELVAF

-429 RSWLEIISRKPR
+429 RSWLEIISLKPR

-459 FVRDTDLLQKDISQL
+459 FVRDTDLLQKDISRL
-474 LNADIL
+474 LNTDIL

-485 VKQLLRIFPIYFTE
+485 LKQLLRIFPIYFTE
-499 IGAEGELRTISTA
+499 IGAEGELRTISTE

-537 LLVPFIE
+537 RLVPFIE
-544 DIFRYWNSGD
+544 DIFRYWNSGS
-554 KPFLKEHL
+554 KTFLKEHL
-562 PEEVYGEVQAAGEYF
+562 PEEVYGDVPVSGEYF
-577 DDLHL
+577 DGLHI
-582 IFGDLFQ
+582 IFSSLFQ
-589 KIHDDVPKLLEWDR
+589 KIHGDVAKLLEWDR
-603 QKISKEING
+603 EKISKEINSIG
-612 VAGVSER
+612 GASGR
-619 EKERAELMIRFYQL
+619 ENERAELMIRFYQL
-633 IYNKYFHQHI
+633 IYSKYFHQHV
-643 DILKEL
+643 DILKDL
-649 ETSCLLD
+649 EASCLLD
-656 LRKIRSLK
+656 PRKIRSLR

-674 SLTIIL
+674 SLTVVL
-680 AMLAVLKEKVLSSQ
+680 AMLAALKERVLSAQ
-694 KTDYFE
+694 KTDYSE

-725 AMGLAFRLESFAT
+725 AVGLTFHLESFAT
-738 MLFERLVESLNLKF
+738 ILFERLVESLNLKF

-770 ALELEGLATEGLVS
+770 ALDLEGLATEGLVS

-823 DAHRP
+823 DAHRS

-838 DGDEWGHDAASC
+838 DGDEWEADAA
-850 PHNAHDAASCPH
+850 AHPR
-862 NKIIAPKDQKAF
+862 NRTIAPKDQKAF

-887 AAFGLQVLDNF
+887 SAFGLQVLDNF

-906 SAELEKFKD
+906 SAELEKFKN
-915 DKHILNLVM
+915 DKKILNLVM

-950 KAYML
+950 KAYLL
-955 KELISFNLPVPP
+955 KELISFGLPVPP

-972 TEVFRGYEGVVGYKH
+972 TEVFRGYEGVMGYKH

-1007 GKTFGDPRNPLLLS
+1007 GKTFGDPKNPLLLS

-1026 TISLPGMMCS
+1026 TISLPGMMSS

-1047 EGLAQKEDYPWAAW
+1047 GGLSQKEDYPWAAW

-1084 VMKSHKSRYAITKK
+1084 VMKSYKGRYAVAKK
-1098 FQFIPE
+1098 FQFNPE

-1116 IVKRGIRIMDNPYQ
+1116 IVKRGIRILDNPYQ
-1130 QLQHAILDVFASW
+1130 QLQQAIQDVFASW
-1143 NSEQARI
+1143 HSDQARI

-1162 TAVIVQAMVF
+1162 TAVIIQAMVF
-1172 GNLNEHSGSGVI
+1172 GNLNEQSGSGVI

-1191 SSQDVAINGDFI
+1191 ASQDVAINGDFI

-1226 IAEKRE
+1226 VTENRE
-1232 SLITLETKFPEI
+1232 SLISLETKFPEI

-1267 FTFENDTKRGLHIL
+1267 FTFENATKKGLYIL

-1295 TFVGDEELE
+1295 TFVGDGDFE
-1304 RSFLGIGIGVSGGAL
+1304 RSFLGMGIGVSGGAL

-1334 EKEPETALILIRPD
+1334 EKDPETALILIRPD
-1348 TVPDDVGIILKA
+1348 TVPDDVGILLKA

-1376 TIPQLNKVGV
+1376 TIPQLKKVGV

-1430 GADESYK
+1430 CADESYK

>member
-1 VHMDTKEKTRPLT
+1 MDATGKTRPLT

-19 LERTKAVVD
+19 LERTRAVVD
-28 IPEKYMRLLDVVKN
+28 IPEKYRILLDVVKS

-50 EDLLVELHHPFVNWE
+50 EELLVELHHPFVNWE
-65 YVLVQLKTLSIGDF
+65 YLLVQLKTLSIGDF

-99 LTVITSAGDE
+99 LAVITSAGDE
-109 EVKDN
+109 EVRDN

-119 FEYLNTVLSN
+119 FEYLNTVLSS

-144 FRSLADLSLAQGQLL
+144 FRSLADLSQSEGHLL
-159 KKSSGYVKAVARRM
+159 KKSSGHVKAVARRI
-173 MENHGDTM
+173 MENHLSMD
-181 RHHAFRGDTMRH
+181 
-193 HVPLTDE
+193 LDE
-200 VNRLL
+200 VSRIL

-220 DPSQWFSTESET
+220 DPAQWFSTDGESREDR
-232 GEAHDAY
+232 DAY
-239 HELISPLSHEHIR
+239 RDLILPLSHEHIR
-252 KLIARLEDLQQQA
+252 KLIARLADLQHA
-265 ATDADGLAR
+265 ATGADGLAR
-274 YLELPDHAQIANGYL
+274 YFDMPDHAQIANGYL
-289 VIADALEKSG
+289 VIADALETSG
-299 AFEGRRYLLKLHFLF
+299 SFEGRRYLLKLHFLF
-314 KMVGVAGLS
+314 KMIGVAGLS

-338 RALKEESDRNVNA
+338 RALKEESDRNVND
-351 LVQEIFRLWKKTV
+351 LVREIFRLWKKTA

-454 KLKGV
+454 KMKGV
-459 FVRDTDLLQKDISQL
+459 FVRDTDLLQKDISRL
-474 LNADIL
+474 LNTDIL

-485 VKQLLRIFPIYFTE
+485 MKQLLRIFPIYFTE

-512 VDELSGRHDRLIY
+512 VDELSARNDRLIY

-537 LLVPFIE
+537 RLVPFIE

-562 PEEVYGEVQAAGEYF
+562 PVEVYGDIPASGEYF
-577 DDLHL
+577 DGLHI
-582 IFGDLFQ
+582 IFGSLFQ

-603 QKISKEING
+603 EKISKEINDI
-612 VAGVSER
+612 AGVGDR
-619 EKERAELMIRFYQL
+619 EKKRAELMIRFYQL

-643 DILKEL
+643 DILKDL

-664 RSLARKDYYK
+664 RSLQKKDYYK
-674 SLTIIL
+674 SLTIVL
-680 AMLAVLKEKVLSSQ
+680 AMLTVLKEKVLSSQ

-725 AMGLAFRLESFAT
+725 AMGLTFRLESFAT

-752 ITKSTLMRIHEYL
+752 ITKSTLLRIHEYL

-770 ALELEGLATEGLVS
+770 ALELEGLATEGLVA
-784 KLRFITSALQIR
+784 KLRYITSALQIR

-823 DAHRP
+823 DAHRS
-828 NLPVIIGQLI
+828 NLPVIIDQMI
-838 DGDEWGHDAASC
+838 DGDGWGQNAASC
-850 PHNAHDAASCPH
+850 LH
-862 NKIIAPKDQKAF
+862 KKTITPKDQKAF

-887 AAFGLQVLDNF
+887 SAFGLQVLDNF

-915 DKHILNLVM
+915 DKQILNLVM

-930 AISTLYKKNRDADNQ
+930 AISTLYRKNRDADNQ

-972 TEVFRGYEGVVGYKH
+972 TEVFRGYEGIVGYKH

-1047 EGLAQKEDYPWAAW
+1047 EGLAQKEDYQWAAW

-1069 TWAMFQGIDR
+1069 TWAMFRGIDR
-1079 NIFDE
+1079 NVFDE
-1084 VMKSHKSRYAITKK
+1084 IMKSYKSRYAVAKK
-1098 FQFIPE
+1098 FQFNPE

-1116 IVKRGIRIMDNPYQ
+1116 IVKRGIRIPDNPYQ

-1143 NSEQARI
+1143 HSEQARI
-1150 YRHQMHLSDEWG
+1150 YRHQIHLSDEWG

-1191 SSQDVAINGDFI
+1191 PSQDVAINGDFI

-1208 EDIVS
+1208 DDIVS

-1232 SLITLETKFPEI
+1232 SLISLETKFPEI
-1244 YNELV
+1244 HNELV

-1267 FTFENDTKRGLHIL
+1267 FTFENATKRGLHIL

-1295 TFVGDEELE
+1295 TFVADGDLE
-1304 RSFLGIGIGVSGGAL
+1304 RSFLGTGIGVSGGAL

-1430 GADESYK
+1430 GMDEPYQ

>member
-1 VHMDTKEKTRPLT
+1 LELHYLPVRINLEGMDTKEKARPLT

-28 IPEKYMRLLDVVKN
+28 IPDKYRILLDVVKN

-50 EDLLVELHHPFVNWE
+50 EEMLVELHHPFVNWE
-65 YVLVQLKTLSIGDF
+65 YLLVQLKGLSIGDF

-87 GLSALKTFADIY
+87 GLSALKMFADIY
-99 LTVITSAGDE
+99 LTIISSARDE

-119 FEYLNTVLSN
+119 FEFLNTVLSG
-129 SGKLLERNTALFLPL
+129 SGSLLERNTGLYFPV
-144 FRSLADLSLAQGQLL
+144 FRSLSDLSRSQDQLL
-159 KKSSGYVKAVARRM
+159 KKSSGLVKEIAGRS
-173 MENHGDTM
+173 MENQAG
-181 RHHAFRGDTMRH
+181 
-193 HVPLTDE
+193 TDLHE
-200 VNRLL
+200 VHRLL
-205 FSAFKSTYL
+205 FSAFKSTYR

-220 DPSQWFSTESET
+220 DPSEWFSTAGET
-232 GEAHDAY
+232 KEDRDAY
-239 HELISPLSHEHIR
+239 REMISPLSHEHIR
-252 KLIARLEDLQQQA
+252 DLLARLKDPGQHST
-265 ATDADGLAR
+265 TDAASLAP
-274 YLELPDHAQIANGYL
+274 YLDMPDHAQIANGYL
-289 VIADALEKSG
+289 VIADALEKSS
-299 AFEGRRYLLKLHFLF
+299 AFEGRRCLVKLNFLF
-314 KMVGVAGLS
+314 NLMNVAGLS
-323 DIHNTGLIEINRCLG
+323 DIHNAGLIEINRCLG
-338 RALKEESDRNVNA
+338 RALNEENQQNVNDFIRK
-351 LVQEIFRLWKKTV
+351 IFRLLKNTPSRI
-364 LQNQYRSSILDCI
+364 QYRSSIIDCV
-377 TTLAKEI
+377 TTLAREV
-384 FELNNHSLV
+384 FGSNNHPLV

-403 GFQHPDVKGSTTEW
+403 GFQHPDLKGSTTEW

-459 FVRDTDLLQKDISQL
+459 FVRDTDLLQKDISRL
-474 LNADIL
+474 LNADIV

-512 VDELSGRHDRLIY
+512 VDELSARRDRLIY

-537 LLVPFIE
+537 RLVPFIE
-544 DIFRYWNSGD
+544 DIFRYWNSGE
-554 KPFLKEHL
+554 KPFLKDHL
-562 PEEVYGEVQAAGEYF
+562 PEEVYREVQAAGEYF
-577 DDLHL
+577 DDLHV

-589 KIHDDVPKLLEWDR
+589 KIHGDVPKLLEWDR
-603 QKISKEING
+603 ERISKEIKG
-612 VAGVSER
+612 IAGVSER
-619 EKERAELMIRFYQL
+619 EKERAERMVRFYQL
-633 IYNKYFHQHI
+633 IYNKYFHQHM
-643 DILKEL
+643 DILKDL

-656 LRKIRSLK
+656 PRKIRSLK
-664 RSLARKDYYK
+664 RSLPKKDYYK
-674 SLTIIL
+674 SLTIVL
-680 AMLAVLKEKVLSSQ
+680 AMLTVLKEKILSSQ

-725 AMGLAFRLESFAT
+725 AMGLTFRLEGFAT

-770 ALELEGLATEGLVS
+770 ALELEGLATEGLVA
-784 KLRFITSALQIR
+784 KLRYITSALQIR

-815 DITRDYYI
+815 DITRDYHI
-823 DAHRP
+823 DAHRS
-828 NLPVIIGQLI
+828 NLPVIIGRMI
-838 DGDEWGHDAASC
+838 DGDEGGHDAASC
-850 PHNAHDAASCPH
+850 PAGTDLKSVPVT
-862 NKIIAPKDQKAF
+862 APKDQKAF
-874 YQYSENFVRSIIA
+874 YQHSENFVRSIIA
-887 AAFGLQVLDNF
+887 SAFGLQVLDNF
-898 VNAVIRTL
+898 VNAIIRTL

-915 DKHILNLVM
+915 NKKILNLVM

-930 AISTLYKKNRDADNQ
+930 AISTLHKKNREADNQ

-950 KAYML
+950 KAYLL

-998 EIKELERIT
+998 EIKELERVT
-1007 GKTFGDPRNPLLLS
+1007 GKTFGNPRNPLLLS

-1036 ILNVGINETIA
+1036 FLNVGINETIA
-1047 EGLAQKEDYPWAAW
+1047 EGLARKEDHQWAAW

-1069 TWAMFQGIDR
+1069 TWGMFQGLER

-1084 VMKSHKSRYAITKK
+1084 IINSYKNRYAIAKK
-1098 FQFIPE
+1098 FQFNPD
-1104 QMKQLALSYKEA
+1104 QMKQIALSYKEA
-1116 IVKRGIRIMDNPYQ
+1116 MVKRGIRIPDNPYQ
-1130 QLQHAILDVFASW
+1130 QLQHAILEVFASW
-1143 NSEQARI
+1143 HSEQARI

-1226 IAEKRE
+1226 VAERRE
-1232 SLITLETKFPEI
+1232 SLISLETKFPEI

-1254 LVYEKGFNQQEIE
+1254 LVYEKGFSQQEIE
-1267 FTFENDTKRGLHIL
+1267 FTFENDMKKGLHIL
-1281 QTRDMVQRETDKVR
+1281 QTRDMVQRETDKIR
-1295 TFVGDEELE
+1295 TFIGNGDLE
-1304 RSFLGIGIGVSGGAL
+1304 RSFLGMGIGISGGAL
-1319 TGRAVYSEKEIEHFR
+1319 TGRAVYSEQEIEHFR
-1334 EKEPETALILIRPD
+1334 EKDPETALILIRPD

-1386 VGFNKLHVYESQG
+1386 VGFNKLHVYESEG
-1399 YSKVDG
+1399 YSKIDG

-1410 GDFISIDGWSGAVYT
+1410 GDFISIDGWSGAVYA
-1425 GKHEI
+1425 GKHAI

>member
-1 VHMDTKEKTRPLT
+1 MDARETTRPLT

-19 LERTKAVVD
+19 LERTRAVVD
-28 IPEKYMRLLDVVKN
+28 IPEKYRILLDVVRN
-42 HYGVSKRT
+42 HYGVAKRT
-50 EDLLVELHHPFVNWE
+50 EELLVELHHPFVNWE
-65 YVLVQLKTLSIGDF
+65 YLLAQLKGLSIGDF
-79 YDFNTHED
+79 YDFNTHEE

-99 LTVITSAGDE
+99 LTVVASAGDE
-109 EVKDN
+109 EVRDN

-119 FEYLNTVLSN
+119 FEFLNTILSG
-129 SGKLLERNTALFLPL
+129 SGKLLERNRVLFSPV
-144 FRSLADLSLAQGQLL
+144 FRSLADLSRNQDQLL
-159 KKSSGYVKAVARRM
+159 KKSSGQVKAIARLM
-173 MENHGDTM
+173 VENY
-181 RHHAFRGDTMRH
+181 GDTMRH
-193 HVPLTDE
+193 HVPILDE
-200 VNRLL
+200 VSRLL
-205 FSAFKSTYL
+205 LAAFRATYR

-220 DPSQWFSTESET
+220 DPSLWFSTDGET
-232 GEAHDAY
+232 REDRDAY
-239 HELISPLSHEHIR
+239 RELISPLSHEKIR
-252 KLIARLEDLQQQA
+252 NLITRLETLERQA
-265 ATDADGLAR
+265 QTDADRLSLC
-274 YLELPDHAQIANGYL
+274 LEMPDHGQIANGYL
-289 VIADALEKSG
+289 LIADALEKSS
-299 AFEGRRYLLKLHFLF
+299 AFEGRRYLAKLNFLF
-314 KMVGVAGLS
+314 KMMGVAGLS
-323 DIHNTGLIEINRCLG
+323 DHHSAGLTEINRCLG
-338 RALKEESDRNVNA
+338 RALKEENQQTASDFVQKLFCLLKN
-351 LVQEIFRLWKKTV
+351 LVS
-364 LQNQYRSSILDCI
+364 QNQYRGSIIDCV
-377 TTLAKEI
+377 TTLAREV
-384 FELNNHSLV
+384 FESNNHPLV
-393 DTFIEELVAF
+393 DAFLEELVAF
-403 GFQHPDVKGSTTEW
+403 GFQHPDLQGSTTEW

-429 RSWLEIISRKPR
+429 RSWLEIVSLKPR

-459 FVRDTDLLQKDISQL
+459 FVRDTDLLQKDISRL
-474 LNADIL
+474 LNSDIL

-512 VDELSGRHDRLIY
+512 VDELSARNDRLIY

-537 LLVPFIE
+537 RLVPFME
-544 DIFRYWNSGD
+544 NIFRYWNSAD
-554 KPFLKEHL
+554 KEFLKDHL
-562 PEEVYGEVQAAGEYF
+562 PVEVYQGIQASGEYF
-577 DDLHL
+577 EDLHR
-582 IFGDLFQ
+582 IVGNLFR
-589 KIHDDVPKLLEWDR
+589 KIHGDVPKLLEWDR
-603 QKISKEING
+603 KKISQEIESIS
-612 VAGVSER
+612 GVSGR
-619 EKERAELMIRFYQL
+619 EKERAGLMIRFYQL
-633 IYNKYFHQHI
+633 IHKKYFHQHT

-649 ETSCLLD
+649 EISCLLEPS
-656 LRKIRSLK
+656 KIRSLK
-664 RSLARKDYYK
+664 RSLQRKDYYK
-674 SLTIIL
+674 SLTLVL
-680 AMLAVLKEKVLSSQ
+680 AMLTVLKEKALSSR
-694 KTDYFE
+694 KTDYSE

-725 AMGLAFRLESFAT
+725 AMGLTFRLESFAT

-752 ITKSTLMRIHEYL
+752 ITKSTLLKIHEYL

-770 ALELEGLATEGLVS
+770 ALELEGLATEGLVA
-784 KLRFITSALQIR
+784 KLRYITSALQIR

-815 DITRDYYI
+815 DITREYHI
-823 DAHRP
+823 DAHRS
-828 NLPVIIGQLI
+828 NLPVIIGRMI
-838 DGDEWGHDAASC
+838 DGNEWGHDAASC
-850 PHNAHDAASCPH
+850 PHKKTIAS
-862 NKIIAPKDQKAF
+862 KDQKAF
-874 YQYSENFVRSIIA
+874 YQYSESFVRSIIA
-887 AAFGLQVLDNF
+887 SAFGLQVLDNF
-898 VNAVIRTL
+898 VNAIIRTL

-915 DKHILNLVM
+915 NKKILNLVM

-930 AISTLYKKNRDADNQ
+930 AISTLHKKNKDADNQ

-950 KAYML
+950 KAYLL
-955 KELISFNLPVPP
+955 KELISCNLPVPP

-987 IYKDLKRRVYK
+987 IYKDLKRRVYR
-998 EIKELERIT
+998 EIKELERVT

-1036 ILNVGINETIA
+1036 FLNVGINEAIA
-1047 EGLAQKEDYPWAAW
+1047 EGLSRKEDHQWAAW

-1069 TWAMFQGIDR
+1069 TWAMFQGMDR
-1079 NIFDE
+1079 NVFDE
-1084 VMKSHKSRYAITKK
+1084 IMKGYKSRHAVAKK
-1098 FQFIPE
+1098 FQFNPE

-1116 IVKRGIRIMDNPYQ
+1116 IVKRGIRITDNPYQ

-1143 NSEQARI
+1143 HSEQARI

-1191 SSQDVAINGDFI
+1191 SSQDVAIYGDFI

-1226 IAEKRE
+1226 ISERRE
-1232 SLITLETKFPEI
+1232 SLISLETKFPEI

-1249 RIAEL
+1249 RIAEF

-1267 FTFENDTKRGLHIL
+1267 FTFENATKKGLHIL

-1295 TFVGDEELE
+1295 TFIGDRDLE
-1304 RSFLGIGIGVSGGAL
+1304 RSFLGMGIGISGGAL
-1319 TGRAVYSEKEIEHFR
+1319 TGRAVYSEKEIEYFR
-1334 EKEPETALILIRPD
+1334 EQDPATALILIRPD
-1348 TVPDDVGIILKA
+1348 TVPDDVGIILMA

-1386 VGFNKLHVYESQG
+1386 VGFNKLHVYETEG
-1399 YSKVDG
+1399 FSKVDG

-1437 IVL
+1437 IIL